1 MEPKHLVQLAAI
13 LDCGS
18 INLAARKLNV
28 TQPTLT
34 RNMQTLEMQAG
45 GSLFNR
51 SRHGVKQT
59 PLGEALA
66 REGRVIE
73 SAVWSAQQSAIR
85 YRLGMRSET
94 RVGVGPLMAC
104 LVMHKVTESL
114 LLHYEQLSV
123 LIQVAAPALMLD
135 QLNRGELDLVIGP
148 LVVSATHKLERQL
161 LFEDELVVYASGSHP
176 LANAERLDVSDLNDY
191 DWINLG
197 TYTFFGESPVEL
209 LQRAGV
215 ERFNTAIAVSGDAAI
230 GLNAMAT
237 GEYLSLLPARLTA
250 QASQTFGVKRLP
262 VEADFGRRDMY
273 LWYRPALKEDAVVT
287 LIRDSIL
294 RVLGLA

>member
-1 MEPKHLVQLAAI
+1 MEPKHLVQLATI

-59 PLGEALA
+59 SLGEALA

-85 YRLGMRSET
+85 HALGMKSET

-104 LVMHKVTESL
+104 LVMHRVTESL
-114 LLHYEQLSV
+114 LQHYEQLSV
-123 LIQVAAPALMLD
+123 LIQVASPGLMLD
-135 QLNRGELDLVIGP
+135 QLNRGELDMVIGP
-148 LVVSATHKLERQL
+148 LVVSATHKLERHL
-161 LFEDELVVYASGSHP
+161 LFEDELAVYASGSHP
-176 LANAERLDVSDLNDY
+176 LAKAERLGVSELNGY
-191 DWINLG
+191 DWINFG
-197 TYTFFGESPVEL
+197 TYTFLGESPVEL

-230 GLNAMAT
+230 GLNAMAS
-237 GEYLSLLPARLTA
+237 GQYLSLMPARLTE
-250 QASQTFGVKRLP
+250 QAVRTFGVKRLP
-262 VEADFGRRDMY
+262 VNADFGRRNIY
-273 LWYRPALKEDAVVT
+273 LWYRPALRDNAVVD
-287 LIRDSIL
+287 LIRETL
-294 RVLGLA
+294 LQELGLA

>member
-51 SRHGVKQT
+51 SRHGVRQT

-73 SAVWSAQQSAIR
+73 SAVWSAQQSAVR
-85 YRLGMRSET
+85 YGLGMKSET
-94 RVGVGPLMAC
+94 RVGVGPLMAS
-104 LVMHKVTESL
+104 LVMHRVTERL
-114 LLHYEQLSV
+114 LQHYEQLSV
-123 LIQVAAPALMLD
+123 LIQVASPGLMLD

-161 LFEDELVVYASGSHP
+161 LFEDELAVYASGSHP
-176 LANAERLDVSDLNDY
+176 LAGAERVEISDLNDF

-230 GLNAMAT
+230 GLNAMAS
-237 GEYLSLLPARLTA
+237 GQYLSLMPARLTS
-250 QASQTFGVKRLP
+250 QAEQVFGLKRLP
-262 VEADFGRRDMY
+262 VDGDFGRRDMY
-273 LWYRPALKEDAVVT
+273 LWYRPAVGNDAVMA
-287 LIRDSIL
+287 LIRESIL
-294 RVLGLA
+294 EVLGLV